1 MKHTEINTLQE
12 LANYLRCPL
21 DFLEKAT
28 RNDFDILDLAKG
40 DKLKI
45 PLSGGL
51 VGVVRVP
58 KKGKKIGHRIVYK
71 VITDQLSNTLKILN
85 TYLQQIYV
93 PEDCVHGFVKKK
105 TIKTNAEMH
114 LAKNIVVS
122 VDIENFFENVT
133 RQMVSD
139 GLISIGFKPHVANWL
154 SELTTIQNSLVQG
167 FSTSPILANIIS
179 VKLDKELLTFCK
191 NTISYSRYADDLYF
205 SSNDDQIDL
214 IEIERIVNLY
224 SFKLN
229 HSKTKIMKRG
239 QPQYV
244 TGLTVF
250 DNDTARIAKKIKRN
264 LRLEIYHI
272 SKFGYRRHVRV
283 MLKKAGFDLKS
294 PDFNVEVDFEIANT
308 INRIYGW
315 LYFIYS
321 VEPEFTN
328 KYYKI
333 LNKTKPKYYSLKV
346 IS

>member
-1 MKHTEINTLQE
+1 MIHTEINTLQE
-12 LANYLRCPL
+12 LANYLRCPI

-28 RNDFDILDLAKG
+28 QNDFDVVDLAKG
-40 DKLKI
+40 DKLRI
-45 PLSGGL
+45 PPSGGL
-51 VGVVRVP
+51 VSVVRVA

-71 VITDQLSNTLKILN
+71 VLTDQLSNTLKILN
-85 TYLQQIYV
+85 TYLREIYV
-93 PEDCVHGFVKKK
+93 PENCVHGFVKKK

-114 LAKNIVVS
+114 LAKKIVIS

-133 RQMVSD
+133 RLMVIE
-139 GLISIGFKPHVANWL
+139 GLISIGFKPQIADWL
-154 SELTTIQNSLVQG
+154 SQLTTIHNALVQG
-167 FSTSPILANIIS
+167 FSTSPILANIVS
-179 VKLDKELLTFCK
+179 VKLDQELLSFCEDK
-191 NTISYSRYADDLYF
+191 VTYSRYADDLYF
-205 SSNDDQIDL
+205 SSNDDIIDL
-214 IEIERIVNLY
+214 AGIEKIVNLY

-229 HSKTKIMKRG
+229 HSKTKVMKRG

-250 DNDTARIAKKIKRN
+250 DKNTARIAKRIKRN

-283 MLKKAGFDLKS
+283 MLKKAGFDSKS
-294 PDFNVEVDFEIANT
+294 PDFHFEVDFEIANT

-333 LNKTKPKYYSLKV
+333 LNKTKPKYYSLKIV
-346 IS
+346 S